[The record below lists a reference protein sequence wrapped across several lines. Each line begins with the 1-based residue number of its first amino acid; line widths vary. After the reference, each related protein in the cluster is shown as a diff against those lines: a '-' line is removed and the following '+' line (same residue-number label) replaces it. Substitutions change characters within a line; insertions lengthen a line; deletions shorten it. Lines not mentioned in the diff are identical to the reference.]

1 MGRNLSKYIMN
12 WNYNNPVINGFY
24 ICCVKDYSFPFTLS
38 WNKELGGWGE
48 WWYGEYDDGL
58 AEWKQFDNSLVVC
71 YTSFQ
76 EIPMPEGWK

>member
-1 MGRNLSKYIMN
+1 MN

-48 WWYGEYDDGL
+48 WWHGEYDDGP
-58 AEWKQFDNSLVVC
+58 AEWKQFDNS
-71 YTSFQ
+71 
-76 EIPMPEGWK
+76 